1 MFASRKYAVMILAVV
16 FTLYAVCACCAES
29 DGGGGYGGGGYSRHT
44 SNFLY
49 VVNAWLNMD
58 ENPPCLEK
66 LIDTTNKRRK
76 INFEVSG
83 DGWVIREIPKGT
95 TFTVPDGYKIRCAIL
110 HARVK
115 GGLGKPS
122 ENKSMT
128 YPAGTTVMYKRRS
141 FLYVYK
147 D

>member
-1 MFASRKYAVMILAVV
+1 MFASRKYVVMILAVM
-16 FTLYAVCACCAES
+16 FALCAVCAYGSSEGRGS
-29 DGGGGYGGGGYSRHT
+29 YGGSGYSRHA
-44 SNFLY
+44 SNSLY
-49 VVNAWLNMD
+49 IVNAWLKMD

-110 HARVK
+110 HARAK
-115 GGLGKPS
+115 GKLVGRLL
-122 ENKSMT
+122 ENNSMI